1 MTHSADRAP
10 RTRAVP
16 VRILAIALF
25 LLVAVVAV
33 GCVYRINIQQGN
45 FLDPKAVEQLTVGM
59 TRSQVRYLLGTPMVP
74 NAFDTDRWDY
84 FFYYKTGAPGKRSRP
99 RSWSISRTTRFRASR
114 GPGDRPRSQPRHI
127 PKSRRKPRSLPSRC
141 RRRQRH
147 LRQRR
152 SNCRHHRPRRHRN
165 QRHRHRK
172 HQSPRRLHHRSQ
184 RLRHRKRLSPR
195 RPHQRSQG
203 RRRRNRQTLHRLER
217 AALTRA
223 RRASRGSA
231 AKGR

>member
-84 FFYYKTGAPGKRSRP
+84 FFYYKTGRTRKAEQAQIVVYFEDDKVSR
-99 RSWSISRTTRFRASR
+99 IE
-114 GPGDRPRSQPRHI
+114 RP
-127 PKSRRKPRSLPSRC
+127 
-141 RRRQRH
+141 
-147 LRQRR
+147 
-152 SNCRHHRPRRHRN
+152 
-165 QRHRHRK
+165 
-172 HQSPRRLHHRSQ
+172 
-184 RLRHRKRLSPR
+184 
-195 RPHQRSQG
+195 
-203 RRRRNRQTLHRLER
+203 
-217 AALTRA
+217 
-223 RRASRGSA
+223 RGSA
-231 AKGR
+231 QVATTTHTEKPAKAKEPAEPLPPPPAPPSSTAEQLPSPPASPPPESAPSTPEASESPPPSPPESGSATPEPTDPSPP